1 MSSLGCSARPPGS
14 VANAATTRVPCSSWP
29 SWPCCRRPALPSPS
43 WPSWLPTRPRP
54 GPAGQRSPRPSWPS
68 STPRSA
74 RPPRPSGCWHT
85 PWPVTARSPGSA
97 SWSRP
102 PARAAPPNSPS
113 GNPAA
118 WPPDVSRASERVHH
132 SHGFASHGFAHRA
145 RELEEVV
152 MRPHPGLLGRPI
164 YLDYNA
170 TTPVDPAVAA
180 AALPYLQTH
189 FGNPS
194 GTHAYADRPR
204 QALTAAR
211 QRLANLLGCTPSEVV
226 FTGSG
231 SEADTLAIHGSAL
244 ALRGRGDH
252 IITQATEHPA
262 VMQACRALAERHGF
276 QVTVLPVDRHGQV
289 DPATLAAAI
298 TTRTVLVSI
307 QHANSETGTIQP
319 IRELAEVAHA
329 HGVLVHSD
337 AAQSVGKVPVAV
349 DELGVDLLTALGVAA
364 AISAERLGAEQPRLR
379 VLRDRLHQ
387 RLVERLPDAVYL
399 NGHPTQRLPNTL
411 NVSIDGVIGQ
421 QLLAAT
427 PQLAASTGAA
437 CHAADPEPSGVLL
450 AMGLPRERALG
461 ALRLTLGRW
470 TTQAEVDSAARLLA
484 AAVTGLRHRRTAA
497 QHADGRPDE
506 PARTLS
512 TEQLNTLVGG

>member
-1 MSSLGCSARPPGS
+1 
-14 VANAATTRVPCSSWP
+14 
-29 SWPCCRRPALPSPS
+29 
-43 WPSWLPTRPRP
+43 
-54 GPAGQRSPRPSWPS
+54 
-68 STPRSA
+68 
-74 RPPRPSGCWHT
+74 
-85 PWPVTARSPGSA
+85 
-97 SWSRP
+97 
-102 PARAAPPNSPS
+102 
-113 GNPAA
+113 
-118 WPPDVSRASERVHH
+118 
-132 SHGFASHGFAHRA
+132 
-145 RELEEVV
+145 

-170 TTPVDPAVAA
+170 TTPVDPAVAE

-262 VMQACRALAERHGF
+262 VMQACRAPAERHGSPD
-276 QVTVLPVDRHGQV
+276 TDRPVARHGQV

-349 DELGVDLLTALGVAA
+349 DELGVDLLTVVGHKLYAPKGVGALYVRDGVPLAPVIFGGGQERGLRAGTENVALIAALGVAA

>member
-1 MSSLGCSARPPGS
+1 VARTAGFLTIGELARRTGLRTSALCFYEQLGLLRP
-14 VANAATTRVPCSSWP
+14 ATRV
-29 SWPCCRRPALPSPS
+29 
-43 WPSWLPTRPRP
+43 
-54 GPAGQRSPRPSWPS
+54 GGQRRYDPSAVQQLAVLALLQETGFALAELAELAADPATARARWPTLARPSWPS

-132 SHGFASHGFAHRA
+132 SHGFASHGFASHGFAHRA

-170 TTPVDPAVAA
+170 TTPVDPAVAE

-194 GTHAYADRPR
+194 STHAYADRPR
-204 QALTAAR
+204 QALTTAR

-349 DELGVDLLTALGVAA
+349 DELGVDLLTVVGHKLYAPKGVGALYV
-364 AISAERLGAEQPRLR
+364 R
-379 VLRDRLHQ
+379 
-387 RLVERLPDAVYL
+387 
-399 NGHPTQRLPNTL
+399 
-411 NVSIDGVIGQ
+411 DGVP
-421 QLLAAT
+421 LA
-427 PQLAASTGAA
+427 P
-437 CHAADPEPSGVLL
+437 V
-450 AMGLPRERALG
+450 
-461 ALRLTLGRW
+461 
-470 TTQAEVDSAARLLA
+470 
-484 AAVTGLRHRRTAA
+484 
-497 QHADGRPDE
+497 
-506 PARTLS
+506 
-512 TEQLNTLVGG
+512 